1 MHDGGDDVVFINDF
15 MRRTT
20 IIADNAGARLAE
32 AGALAANELQGIA
45 KRTAPW
51 EDITGAARR
60 EIVGSSSVRGNV
72 LTIRL
77 AGLTFY
83 SIFLELANERNWAAL
98 LPALRAW
105 GPSAVRLIGRR
116 MNGG

>member
-1 MHDGGDDVVFINDF
+1 VVFINDF
-15 MRRTT
+15 MRRTDA
-20 IIADNAGARLAE
+20 IANGAAARLAA
-32 AGALAANELQGIA
+32 AGALAANELQEIA

-60 EIVGSSSVRGNV
+60 EIVGSASVQGNV

-83 SIFLELANERNWAAL
+83 SIFLELANERNWAVL
-98 LPALRAW
+98 LPTLRAW
-105 GPSAVRLIGRR
+105 GPTVVRMIGRR
-116 MNGG
+116 INGG